1 MTLIKQIYYRYKSA
15 GIVRPTWSRW
25 KKLVNTVRGL
35 SSFVAHRP
43 ASLGLLLFNYFPYR
57 THIEGKKVLDHAIKQ
72 GAVFFSVHSGPYPLA
87 GRVLQERYPR
97 LNLIAPFFY
106 SKKLSIFPIF
116 QAFFKRLGIQVVALG
131 GAMQYIRPV
140 MESGGSACLFIDAHL
155 PVKRKVAVPM
165 FGKKIPISTGP
176 LWLARTFHKPLVPI
190 YVTHHKGCITAHVL
204 SPIEYQHRTD
214 EYVMKQIGKK
224 LAFMIEE
231 TLDEW
236 QIADE
241 FMFHQLLD

>member
-1 MTLIKQIYYRYKSA
+1 MLIKQVYFRYKST
-15 GIVRPTWSRW
+15 GVVKPNWSRW
-25 KKLVNTVRGL
+25 QRVINTIRGL
-35 SSFVAHRP
+35 GSFVVHRP
-43 ASLGLLLFNYFPYR
+43 ASLALLLFNYFPYR
-57 THIEGKKVLDHAIKQ
+57 TQIKGKKLLDSAIKQ

-87 GRVLQERYPR
+87 GKVLQQRYPR

-106 SKKLSIFPIF
+106 NKKLSIFPIF
-116 QAFFKRLGIQVVALG
+116 QKYFKRLGIQVVALG
-131 GAMQYIRPV
+131 GAMRHIRPV
-140 MESGGSACLFIDAHL
+140 LENGGSACLFIDAHL
-155 PVKRKVAVPM
+155 PVKRKIAVSM

-190 YVTHHKGCITAHVL
+190 YVTHHQGCITAHVL
-204 SPIEYQHRTD
+204 PAITYHHKTD
-214 EYVMKQIGKK
+214 DYVMRQVGNT